1 MTLGHASVQHTGA
14 QDTVVHHQFPCIL
27 NTLCM
32 MSITCIEDL
41 QLVLVLVRVTMH
53 SHGNMGKKFV
63 LFTNYNGSLL
73 RRQPGGQG
81 VTLVMA
87 LSLEVAST
95 CVQPEGGTP
104 GSHPR
109 G

>member
-1 MTLGHASVQHTGA
+1 
-14 QDTVVHHQFPCIL
+14 
-27 NTLCM
+27 
-32 MSITCIEDL
+32 
-41 QLVLVLVRVTMH
+41 
-53 SHGNMGKKFV
+53 MGKKFV

-95 CVQPEGGTP
+95 CVNLILQAARARAIAPPSAGPVAGAQL
-104 GSHPR
+104 
-109 G
+109 

>member
-1 MTLGHASVQHTGA
+1 MA
-14 QDTVVHHQFPCIL
+14 
-27 NTLCM
+27 M
-32 MSITCIEDL
+32 W
-41 QLVLVLVRVTMH
+41 R
-53 SHGNMGKKFV
+53 KKFV

-87 LSLEVAST
+87 LSLEVTST